1 LAALLLLWQLLRF
14 RMSLL
19 EQRMRV
25 RMQEREAIARELHD
39 TLLQSTQGLIYTFQ
53 SLAEEIDTG
62 SPVRAQMEASLDR
75 AEGLLNEARDRVTS
89 LRKARNEFDVEA
101 MIRRAAVE
109 LFSDTPTQFS
119 VVRTGSPK
127 PLMPNCAEEVYNV
140 AREALTNV
148 RRHAHAAA
156 VEVELDYARDRFR
169 LSIRDDGRGMDPDAV
184 AEESS
189 HGHFGI
195 TGMRERARQLGASI
209 EILSRLAAGT
219 ELELVL
225 PAAAAYLPTPWRGLK
240 ALQLRRPASSHE
252 S

>member
-1 LAALLLLWQLLRF
+1 
-14 RMSLL
+14 
-19 EQRMRV
+19 
-25 RMQEREAIARELHD
+25 
-39 TLLQSTQGLIYTFQ
+39 
-53 SLAEEIDTG
+53 
-62 SPVRAQMEASLDR
+62 
-75 AEGLLNEARDRVTS
+75 
-89 LRKARNEFDVEA
+89 
-101 MIRRAAVE
+101 
-109 LFSDTPTQFS
+109 
-119 VVRTGSPK
+119 
-127 PLMPNCAEEVYNV
+127 MPNCAEEVYNV

-156 VEVELDYARDRFR
+156 VEVELEYARDRFR

-225 PAAAAYLPTPWRGLK
+225 PAAAAYLPTAWPGLK
-240 ALQLRRPASSHE
+240 ALQLRRPASARRNCHRFE
-252 S
+252 I